1 MRSRVK
7 RTLIVAALILIPLIA
22 FLGTRIYR
30 IKSDFN
36 KMNAAATGQVADI
49 VYAVK
54 DSYVNLYLVKDGD
67 RYIAF
72 DSGTATERIRGEL
85 EKLGIDP
92 AAVAAVFLT
101 HGDSD
106 HTGGLGLFPD
116 AVVCLGNLEE
126 QMVDGRKARF
136 LIFKNKL
143 ARKHVLLAD
152 NETVRIGG
160 LTVTVL
166 STPGHTPGS
175 VCYLVNGEY
184 LFTGDS
190 MSLKAGKADIFS
202 RTINMDSETQAESLK
217 KVATLTGVKA
227 IFTAHHGISDSFDS
241 ALAPFRK

>member
-1 MRSRVK
+1 MRKSVK
-7 RTLIVAALILIPLIA
+7 RTLIGAAVILIPLIA

-36 KMNAAATGQVADI
+36 KMKPAATGQVADS

-54 DSYVNLYLVKDGD
+54 DSYVNLYLVRDGD
-67 RYIAF
+67 QYIAF
-72 DSGTATERIRGEL
+72 DSGAGPERIRGEM

-106 HTGGLGLFPD
+106 HTGGLGLFPKATVYLGD
-116 AVVCLGNLEE
+116 AEE

-136 LIFKNKL
+136 FIFKNKL

-152 NETVRIGG
+152 NESVRIGG

-190 MSLKAGKADIFS
+190 MSLKEGKAGLFS
-202 RTINMDSETQAESLK
+202 RAINMDSETQAESLK
-217 KVATLTGVKA
+217 KVAKLTGVKA
-227 IFTAHHGISDSFDS
+227 IFTAHHGISNSFDS
-241 ALAPFRK
+241 ALEPFQK

>member
-1 MRSRVK
+1 MRKTVK

-22 FLGTRIYR
+22 ILGTRIYR
-30 IKSDFN
+30 LKSDFN
-36 KMNAAATGQVADI
+36 KMNPAATGQVADI

-54 DSYVNLYLVKDGD
+54 DSHVNFYLVRDGD

-72 DSGTATERIRGEL
+72 DSGAGTECILGEMK
-85 EKLGIDP
+85 KLGIDP

-106 HTGGLGLFPD
+106 HTGGLGLFPR
-116 AVVCLGNLEE
+116 AVAYLGNAEE

-136 LIFKNKL
+136 LVFKNKL

-152 NETVRIGG
+152 NESVRIGG

-184 LFTGDS
+184 LFTGDT

-202 RTINMDSETQAESLK
+202 RAINMDSEAQAQSLK
-217 KVATLTGVKA
+217 KVARLTGVKA
-227 IFTAHHGISDSFDS
+227 IFTAHHGISNSFDS
-241 ALAPFRK
+241 ALEPFRK